1 MATEFRRTVSLQGPI
16 FRSGAMKHALAQAKQ
31 AAMEYGVKEVASWTP
46 VKTGRLKAGWQN
58 DNRSAIYNEVPYTK
72 YVEEGT
78 YKMEGYFMVR
88 DTLPKIEDYFG
99 EMVQRTLRSEG
110 LID

>member
-1 MATEFRRTVSLQGPI
+1 MVEFSRRVNLQGPI
-16 FRSGAMKHALAQAKQ
+16 FRSGTAKQALKRAKQ
-31 AAMEYGVKEVASWTP
+31 AAMEFGVGEIGTWTP
-46 VKTGRLKAGWQN
+46 VKTGRLKAGWRH
-58 DNRSAIYNEVPYTK
+58 DDRSKIYNEVPYTK

-88 DTLPKIEDYFG
+88 DTLPRIEDYFG
-99 EMVQRTLRSEG
+99 DMVQRFLQSEG